1 MGGCVGGRRCR
12 GRGRAAIGQPL
23 GGGLH
28 GAADLGHQ
36 AAEMRLLDQVETA
49 GAVLRREVP
58 LIDRLADKGPIR
70 RAGVALDF
78 RHRQDFIDD
87 ARQLEAGL
95 RAVDLRLED
104 APIEVVELL
113 VEDPDEPD
121 VLRPR
126 VLQMGQ
132 PRDHLAAVQ
141 AVGAAHIGLA
151 GLVRKRVGL
160 PLAPLEAE
168 PPGDGDR
175 VDEDRVVALERSRIA
190 EALAHR
196 REVGLAVDL
205 VVPQRRIGAA
215 DEDREV
221 AALGPCARP
230 DAVAGP
236 SLDGE
241 VARLQVDEQCSGGV
255 ERPEKR
261 GLADPGLAEDR
272 ALDAARLG
280 KTLIGGDDREGHHLP
295 PFVAIRA
302 SIATSAPSAPALR
315 ASS

>member
-1 MGGCVGGRRCR
+1 
-12 GRGRAAIGQPL
+12 P
-23 GGGLH
+23 
-28 GAADLGHQ
+28 
-36 AAEMRLLDQVETA
+36 
-49 GAVLRREVP
+49 
-58 LIDRLADKGPIR
+58 DK
-70 RAGVALDF
+70 
-78 RHRQDFIDD
+78 
-87 ARQLEAGL
+87 
-95 RAVDLRLED
+95 
-104 APIEVVELL
+104 
-113 VEDPDEPD
+113 PD

-126 VLQMGQ
+126 VLEMRE

-141 AVGAAHIGLA
+141 AIGAADIGLA
-151 GLVRKRVGL
+151 GLLRERLGL

-175 VDEDRVVALERSRIA
+175 VDEDCVVAVERSRIA

-196 REVGLAVDL
+196 REVGRAVDL
-205 VVPQRRIGAA
+205 AVPQRRIGAA
-215 DEDREV
+215 DEDREG
-221 AALGPCARP
+221 AAFGPCARP

-241 VARLQVDEQCSGGV
+241 VARLQIDEQRGGGV

-280 KTLIGGDDREGHHLP
+280 EPLIGGDDREGHHLP
-295 PFVAIRA
+295 PFAAIRA
-302 SIATSAPSAPALR
+302 SIATSAPNAPALR

>member
-1 MGGCVGGRRCR
+1 
-12 GRGRAAIGQPL
+12 
-23 GGGLH
+23 
-28 GAADLGHQ
+28 
-36 AAEMRLLDQVETA
+36 
-49 GAVLRREVP
+49 
-58 LIDRLADKGPIR
+58 RLADEGTVR
-70 RAGVALDF
+70 RAGLVPDLG
-78 RHRQDFIDD
+78 HRQDFIDN
-87 ARQLEAGL
+87 AGQLEAGL

-113 VEDPDEPD
+113 IEDPDEPD

-126 VLQMGQ
+126 VLEMRE

-141 AVGAAHIGLA
+141 AIGAADIGLA
-151 GLVRKRVGL
+151 GFLRERLGL

-168 PPGDGDR
+168 PSGDGDR
-175 VDEDRVVALERSRIA
+175 VDEDRVVAVERSRIA

-196 REVGLAVDL
+196 REVGIAVDL

-280 KTLIGGDDREGHHLP
+280 ETMVGRNDREGHRLF
-295 PFVAIRA
+295 PFAAIRA
-302 SIATSAPSAPALR
+302 SIATSAPSGLALR
-315 ASS
+315 ALSW